1 MISIYFRSSTSVN
14 RTELDS
20 MENFISELTTRELNK
35 WSELRREAINRN
47 QSQSAVDIASSDE
60 QQRLIDEIHSYL
72 DTCDCSELE
81 RLIRR
86 YLHESAARQSAAPLP
101 RIVLLEVLEFLCRSG
116 SVECYKSLIAHLRAG
131 NVDFFDEH
139 RTYFEILDLELEWKT
154 AGNTVDDVLTR
165 FKRKYLE
172 FSLRH
177 CDESVQSRNKSHKS
191 MLRKLCAVMIDDTIA
206 SKGESAAIKLRES
219 IEEICEESRDYQL
232 MFDLWRKLF
241 ER

>member
-1 MISIYFRSSTSVN
+1 
-14 RTELDS
+14 

-35 WSELRREAINRN
+35 WSELRKEAINRN
-47 QSQSAVDIASSDE
+47 QSQSVDIASSDE
-60 QQRLIDEIHSYL
+60 QQHLIDELHGCL
-72 DTCDCSELE
+72 DTHDASELE

-86 YLHESAARQSAAPLP
+86 YLDDSAGRQSAAPLP

-116 SVECYKSLIAHLRAG
+116 SADCYKSLIAHLRAH
-131 NVDFFDEH
+131 NHDFFREH
-139 RTYFEILDLELEWKT
+139 LTYFEILDLELEWKT
-154 AGNTVDDVLTR
+154 AGNSVDEVLER
-165 FKRKYLE
+165 FTRKYLE

-177 CDESVQSRNKSHKS
+177 SDVSLHNENKSHKS
-191 MLRKLCAVMIDDTIA
+191 MLRKLCAAMIDDTIA